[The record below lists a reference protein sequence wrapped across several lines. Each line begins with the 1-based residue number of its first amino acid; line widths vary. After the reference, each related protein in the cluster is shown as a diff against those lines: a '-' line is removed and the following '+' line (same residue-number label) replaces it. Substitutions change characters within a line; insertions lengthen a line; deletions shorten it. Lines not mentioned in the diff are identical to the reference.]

1 MQAPSPVSSE
11 GEKCPGRFA
20 EGSGQVG
27 DGSVY
32 GDYQIGLADNFGG
45 VGKIADGILQV
56 MHV

>member
-1 MQAPSPVSSE
+1 MQSPSPVSSE

-32 GDYQIGLADNFGG
+32 GDYQIGLADNAGG
-45 VGKIADGILQV
+45 VGKVANRIPQIMYV
-56 MHV
+56 